1 MVNFPQSFDDDDSL
15 FLAVN
20 NLRTQLIAPMTDSDT
35 TATVVTTAGF
45 PTTGYIS
52 ILTGDDI
59 LETEAI
65 TYSGTTASTFLNLQ
79 RGADGTD
86 PFEHFSG
93 NNVDQTIVAQH
104 HNELKD
110 AIIILE
116 EFVGVSGSENFVP
129 KDQYGNVLISGALTL
144 TTGTVTAGG
153 GIFSDI
159 LTISGAPV
167 LTSLSEN
174 FVPKD
179 QYGNVVITGT
189 TSTYGLSVEGCAPA
203 DFKSDVTVS
212 GGVVVGRLLPNP
224 PVTTTSIS
232 EDEPFALTADTG
244 YENVTGIDPLTVTT
258 GTNLLLFRANG
269 ASTTSSAVNYRIL
282 YDGTDEVAEVIDG
295 ATSADDPSE
304 HWQGVELAGFK
315 VIESNAS
322 QEAVVQISRS
332 GASFPVTM
340 GAAAMTSIPLT
351 ELGLVEN
358 VDYWFTNGSDTPEQ
372 AIGSGD
378 KDHITFSPTLP
389 ETGDYLVFGY
399 CEGHDGDI
407 SGNGAIRYQL
417 DGSDISPKYFIYT
430 NGYVACPF
438 VKLINI
444 AAGVRTFKVV
454 VNGGS
459 TFGPSDNSFF
469 LRGRFC
475 IIKHP
480 PLIKLSRP
488 EKVLPQ
494 PQVAPSLHKFLVQP

>member
-20 NLRTQLIAPMTDSDT
+20 NLRTQLTVAMTDSDT
-35 TATVVTTAGF
+35 TATVVTTTGF
-45 PTTGYIS
+45 PPTGYIS

-59 LETEAI
+59 LDMEAI
-65 TYSGTTASTFLNLQ
+65 TYSGTTDFTFLNLD
-79 RGADGTD
+79 RGADGTEA
-86 PFEHFSG
+86 FEHFAG

-129 KDQYGNVLISGALTL
+129 KDEFGNVTITGALTL
-144 TTGTVTAGG
+144 TTGTITAGG

-179 QYGNVVITGT
+179 EFGNVVITGT
-189 TSTYGLSVEGCAPA
+189 TSTFGLSVGCGNA

-212 GGVVVGRLLPNP
+212 GGVVVGRILPSS
-224 PVTTTSIS
+224 PVTTASVS

-244 YENVTGIDPLTVTT
+244 FENVTGIDPLTVTT

-304 HWQGVELAGFK
+304 HYQGVELA
-315 VIESNAS
+315 
-322 QEAVVQISRS
+322 
-332 GASFPVTM
+332 
-340 GAAAMTSIPLT
+340 
-351 ELGLVEN
+351 
-358 VDYWFTNGSDTPEQ
+358 
-372 AIGSGD
+372 
-378 KDHITFSPTLP
+378 
-389 ETGDYLVFGY
+389 
-399 CEGHDGDI
+399 
-407 SGNGAIRYQL
+407 
-417 DGSDISPKYFIYT
+417 
-430 NGYVACPF
+430 
-438 VKLINI
+438 
-444 AAGVRTFKVV
+444 
-454 VNGGS
+454 
-459 TFGPSDNSFF
+459 
-469 LRGRFC
+469 
-475 IIKHP
+475 
-480 PLIKLSRP
+480 
-488 EKVLPQ
+488 
-494 PQVAPSLHKFLVQP
+494 